1 MSSNGAEI
9 VLPANAGTPS
19 RVSQATAIEQS
30 RAVAEV
36 QGAIIVAQQVPRNV
50 ATATATMRESC
61 KQKFLAEKAFYAY
74 KRAGAAVTGLSVYLA
89 RELARC
95 WGNVQY
101 GVDELR
107 RDDEHGQSEMLA
119 WAWDVQTN
127 TRVSMKFIV
136 PHTRDRKDGP
146 VKLTDSRDIYEGNAN
161 AGARRVREC
170 IVNILPPWFV
180 DEAKELCQ
188 KTIRDGGGVP
198 LQKRVVDIISRFA
211 ELGVSQQQLETK
223 QGRGSNAWTDL
234 DVAQLTVIGRS
245 LANGEIERD
254 DVFEPDIPSVKDF
267 KDPDSVPAQKPA
279 PAAEAVPPPG
289 ASVSQP
295 EHTDAGPVPTEPVI
309 TQEKPEGWT
318 SQGGYEITEQTGV
331 TGEDLPGP
339 GSTQTDTDEQED
351 PNDTVPV
358 SRLQVAELVN
368 LLNDNDVKT
377 RVDQLAVVSLLVD
390 ERVAGLKDLVVKE
403 HRYLMRRI
411 PELVAGGDFAGTIER
426 ARQAANA

>member
-1 MSSNGAEI
+1 MSKEI
-9 VLPANAGTPS
+9 VLPATAGAPG
-19 RVSQATAIEQS
+19 RVGQATAVEQS

-50 ATATATMRESC
+50 AAATTTMRESC
-61 KQKFLAEKAFYAY
+61 NQKFLAEKAFYAY
-74 KRAGAAVTGLSVYLA
+74 KRAGATVTGLSVYLA

-107 RDDEHGQSEMLA
+107 RDDEFGQSEMLA

-136 PHTRDRKDGP
+136 PHTRDRRDGP
-146 VKLTDSRDIYEGNAN
+146 VRLTDSRDIYEGNAN

-198 LQKRVVDIISRFA
+198 LQKRVVDIIGRFA
-211 ELGVSQQQLETK
+211 ELGVSQKQLEMK

-254 DVFEPDIPSVKDF
+254 ETFEPDIPSADDF
-267 KDPDSVPAQKPA
+267 KDPENVPAQKPA
-279 PAAEAVPPPG
+279 PAAEAASAPESAPAQPSATESSGPG
-289 ASVSQP
+289 D
-295 EHTDAGPVPTEPVI
+295 EPTEPVV
-309 TQEKPEGWT
+309 
-318 SQGGYEITEQTGV
+318 EQT
-331 TGEDLPGP
+331 
-339 GSTQTDTDEQED
+339 
-351 PNDTVPV
+351 PNGDASV

-390 ERVAGLKDLVVKE
+390 ERVAGLKDLRVKE
-403 HRYLMRRI
+403 HVYLMRRI

>member
-1 MSSNGAEI
+1 MTSNGREI
-9 VLPANAGTPS
+9 VLPSNAGAPS
-19 RVSQATAIEQS
+19 RVGQATAIEQS

-36 QGAIIVAQQVPRNV
+36 QGAIIVAQKVPRNV
-50 ATATATMRESC
+50 AVATTAMRESC
-61 KQKFLAEKAFYAY
+61 DQKFLAEKAFYAY

-107 RDDEHGQSEMLA
+107 RDDEFGQSEMLA

-180 DEAKELCQ
+180 DEAKERCQ
-188 KTIRDGGGVP
+188 KTLRDGGGVP
-198 LQKRVVDIISRFA
+198 LQKRVVDIIGRFA
-211 ELGVSQQQLETK
+211 ELGVSQQQLEMK

-254 DVFEPDIPSVKDF
+254 DAFEPDVPKAADF
-267 KDPDSVPAQKPA
+267 ADPETVPAQKSAAETPTPPA
-279 PAAEAVPPPG
+279 PEQPAA
-289 ASVSQP
+289 
-295 EHTDAGPVPTEPVI
+295 TE
-309 TQEKPEGWT
+309 WT
-318 SQGGYEITEQTGV
+318 SQGNVEITEQTGV
-331 TGEDLPGP
+331 EGEDLPGP
-339 GSTQTDTDEQED
+339 GTPPAETEPSSED
-351 PNDTVPV
+351 DKAKI
-358 SRLQVAELVN
+358 SRLQLAELVN
-368 LLNDNDVKT
+368 LLNDSNVKV
-377 RVDQLAVVSLLVD
+377 RADQLAVLSLLID
-390 ERVAGLKDLVVKE
+390 ERVAGLNDLTVGE
-403 HRYLMRRI
+403 HRYLMSRI
-411 PELVAGGDFAGTIER
+411 PELIAAGTFAGTIER